1 MRIPPT
7 LMRKAARAVR
17 LAMLTSTAVAGAA
30 SAESAPAVSPD
41 RGVEQRLLAV
51 RLALAQQALSAPSA
65 NAAEDAEEAIRIAQ
79 WKNGSDWRN
88 SGWRNS

>member
-7 LMRKAARAVR
+7 LMRKAVRAVR
-17 LAMLTSTAVAGAA
+17 LAMLTSTAVAGTA
-30 SAESAPAVSPD
+30 SAESAQVVSQD
-41 RGVEQRLLAV
+41 HGIEQRLLAV

-65 NAAEDAEEAIRIAQ
+65 NAAEDAEEPTRIAQ

>member
-7 LMRKAARAVR
+7 LMRKAVRAVR
-17 LAMLTSTAVAGAA
+17 LAMLTSTAVAGTA
-30 SAESAPAVSPD
+30 SAESAQVVSQD
-41 RGVEQRLLAV
+41 HGIEQRLLAV
-51 RLALAQQALSAPSA
+51 RLALAEQALSAPSA
-65 NAAEDAEEAIRIAQ
+65 NAAEDAEETTRIAQ

>member
-1 MRIPPT
+1 MKIPPT
-7 LMRKAARAVR
+7 LLRKAARAVR

-30 SAESAPAVSPD
+30 SAASTSAVSPD
-41 RGVEQRLLAV
+41 RGIEERLLAV
-51 RLALAQQALSAPSA
+51 RLALAQRDVAAPPA
-65 NAAEDAEEAIRIAQ
+65 NAGEDADAATRIAQ